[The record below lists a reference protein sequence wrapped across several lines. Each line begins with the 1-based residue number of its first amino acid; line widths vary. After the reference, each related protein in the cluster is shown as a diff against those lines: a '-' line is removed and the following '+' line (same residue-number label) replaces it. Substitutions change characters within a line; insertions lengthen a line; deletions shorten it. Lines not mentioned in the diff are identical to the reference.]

1 MNFMKSRCQLQRI
14 NEAKMQNI
22 NEQHFF
28 QLKNEG
34 KIEIA
39 TGIFY
44 IAIIIFLFYT
54 LYQIKVY
61 HVVSA
66 YMEDALATSNLA
78 SALIDIE
85 EYGTTGEIVINSPEE
100 AFSIYKQALKINL
113 QLDDNWG
120 SKNTALISGPVEIAE
135 YIVYNVK
142 KEGVDI
148 YCFSQDGKMQEIN
161 VSDASGLKTPDGMEI
176 ESTTVYSR
184 IKFLV
189 NGILGIQVNAE
200 KEKSVDIID

>member
-1 MNFMKSRCQLQRI
+1 
-14 NEAKMQNI
+14 
-22 NEQHFF
+22 
-28 QLKNEG
+28 
-34 KIEIA
+34 
-39 TGIFY
+39 
-44 IAIIIFLFYT
+44 
-54 LYQIKVY
+54 
-61 HVVSA
+61 
-66 YMEDALATSNLA
+66 MEDALATSNLA

>member
-1 MNFMKSRCQLQRI
+1 MNFMKLKCQLQKI
-14 NEAKMQNI
+14 NEAKMRNI
-22 NEQHFF
+22 NKYKFLQF
-28 QLKNEG
+28 KSEG
-34 KIEIA
+34 KVEIA

-54 LYQIKVY
+54 LYQTKVY

-85 EYGTTGEIVINSPEE
+85 EYGTTGEIVISSPEE
-100 AFSIYKQALKINL
+100 AFSIYKQALNINL
-113 QLDDNWG
+113 QLDENWD
-120 SKNTALISGPVEIAE
+120 SKNITFISGPVEIVE

-142 KEGVDI
+142 EEGVDI
-148 YCFSQDGKMQEIN
+148 YHFSQNGKMQEVN
-161 VSDASGLKTPDGMEI
+161 VSSTSGLKTPDGTEI
-176 ESTTVYSR
+176 ESTTIYSR

>member
-1 MNFMKSRCQLQRI
+1 MNFMKLKCQLQKI
-14 NEAKMQNI
+14 NEAKMRNI
-22 NEQHFF
+22 NKYHIFE
-28 QLKNEG
+28 LKSKG
-34 KIEIA
+34 KVEIA

-54 LYQIKVY
+54 LYQTKVY

-85 EYGTTGEIVINSPEE
+85 EYGTTGEIVISSPEE

-113 QLDDNWG
+113 QLDENWD
-120 SKNTALISGPVEIAE
+120 SKNITFIGGPIEIAE
-135 YIVYNVK
+135 YIIYNVK
-142 KEGVDI
+142 EEGVDI
-148 YCFSQDGKMQEIN
+148 YHFSQNGMMQEVR
-161 VSDASGLKTPDGMEI
+161 VSSASGLKTPDGTEI

>member
-1 MNFMKSRCQLQRI
+1 MR
-14 NEAKMQNI
+14 NI
-22 NEQHFF
+22 NKYHIFE
-28 QLKNEG
+28 LKSKG
-34 KIEIA
+34 KVEIA

-54 LYQIKVY
+54 LYQTKVY

-85 EYGTTGEIVINSPEE
+85 EYGTTGEIVISSPEE

-113 QLDDNWG
+113 QLDENWD
-120 SKNTALISGPVEIAE
+120 SKNITFIGGPIEIAE
-135 YIVYNVK
+135 YIIYNVK
-142 KEGVDI
+142 EEGVDI
-148 YCFSQDGKMQEIN
+148 YHFSQNGMMQEVR
-161 VSDASGLKTPDGMEI
+161 VSSASGLKTPDGTEI
-176 ESTTVYSR
+176 ESTTIYSR

>member
-1 MNFMKSRCQLQRI
+1 MR
-14 NEAKMQNI
+14 NI
-22 NEQHFF
+22 NKYHIFE
-28 QLKNEG
+28 LKSKG
-34 KIEIA
+34 KVEIA

-54 LYQIKVY
+54 LYQTKVY

-85 EYGTTGEIVINSPEE
+85 EYGTTGEIVISSPEE

-113 QLDDNWG
+113 QLDENWD
-120 SKNTALISGPVEIAE
+120 SKNITFIGGPIEIAE
-135 YIVYNVK
+135 YIIYNVK
-142 KEGVDI
+142 EEGVDI
-148 YCFSQDGKMQEIN
+148 YHFSQSGMMQEVR
-161 VSDASGLKTPDGMEI
+161 VSSASGLKTPDGTEI
-176 ESTTVYSR
+176 ESTTIYSR